1 MGLKAESNRVRVAYV
16 REEFFGVPESNPT
29 YQIARLTSSDLAANK
44 QTVTSEELRSDRM
57 VSDQPEVGFDNGG
70 TLNVEYSSET
80 YEDFVES
87 ALCGTYSYD
96 TINDLLKAPINLTDI
111 ATATTVTTNT
121 IAAVGIDTNAIV
133 GQWVYLNM
141 DFTDST
147 NNGWKK
153 VATVGSGEITV
164 EQDLTT
170 DTATNGTIDGKDLI
184 NGVEQRSYEVEQA
197 FTDILEYFQFS
208 GMRLGTWDVSVSAGE
223 ILNGSFS
230 FQGTSVAAQSD
241 DEYGTAYTSAST
253 TPVMNA
259 TSNVGSI
266 MKDGVALTTC
276 IQSLNFTIDNNLR
289 SQMCIGNKFP
299 SGIGYG
305 RQLITGTLNAYF
317 ENLDLYNEMLTH
329 DDVSLEFQIT
339 DINGRS
345 MKFEFPRVKF
355 NSSAPSPE
363 GIDTDVMENIEWTAI
378 ADTSGTYQI
387 RIGMSQSGN

>member
-16 REEFFGVPESNPT
+16 RETSFGVPETTPT

-70 TLNVEYSSET
+70 TLNIEFSAES
-80 YEDFVES
+80 YEDFIES
-87 ALCGTYSYD
+87 ALCGIYSTAID
-96 TINDLLKAPINLTDI
+96 LTDV
-111 ATATTVTTNT
+111 ATTTTTGTNE
-121 IAAVGIDTNAIV
+121 IAATGIDSNAVV
-133 GQWVYLNM
+133 GQWIYLNM
-141 DFTDST
+141 NFSDTE

-153 VATVGSGEITV
+153 IVTVGTGTVTV

-170 DTATNGTIDGKDLI
+170 DSATTGTIDGKDLI
-184 NGVEQRSYEVEQA
+184 NGVEQRSYEVEQG
-197 FTDILEYFQFS
+197 FTDILEYFRFS
-208 GMRLGTWDVSVSAGE
+208 GMRLGTWESNVSAGE
-223 ILNGSFS
+223 ILNGSFG
-230 FQGTSVAAQSD
+230 FQGTAVEAQSD
-241 DEYGTAYTSAST
+241 TEYGTTYDPAKT

-266 MKDGVALTTC
+266 VKDGVALTTC
-276 IQSLNFTIDNNLR
+276 IQSLAFTIDNNLR
-289 SQMCIGNKFP
+289 SQMCVSNKFP

-305 RQLITGTLNAYF
+305 RQLISGTLNAYF
-317 ENLDLYNEMLTH
+317 EDLSLYNEMLNH
-329 DDVSLEFQIT
+329 EDVSLEFQVT

-355 NSSAPSPE
+355 NTSAPSPE

-378 ADTSGTYQI
+378 ADTSGTYQM
-387 RIGMSQSGN
+387 RIGISQAGN

>member
-16 REEFFGVPESNPT
+16 RETSFGVPETTPT
-29 YQIARLTSSDLAANK
+29 YQVARLTSSDLAANK

-70 TLNVEYSSET
+70 TLNVEFSAES
-80 YEDFVES
+80 YEDFIES
-87 ALCGTYSYD
+87 ALCGTYSTAVD
-96 TINDLLKAPINLTDI
+96 LTDI
-111 ATATTVTTNT
+111 AATTTVTTNT
-121 IAAVGIDTNAIV
+121 IAAVGIDTNAV
-133 GQWVYLNM
+133 AGQWIHLNM
-141 DFTDST
+141 NFSDAT

-153 VATVGSGEITV
+153 IATVGSGSVTV

-170 DTATNGTIDGKDLI
+170 DSATTGTIDGKDLI
-184 NGVEQRSYEVEQA
+184 NGVEQRSYEVEQG
-197 FTDILEYFQFS
+197 FTDILEFFRFS
-208 GMRLGTWDVSVSAGE
+208 GMRLGTWESNVSAGE
-223 ILNGSFS
+223 ILNGSFG
-230 FQGTSVAAQSD
+230 FQGTSVEAQSD
-241 DEYGTAYTSAST
+241 TEYGTAYTPANT

-266 MKDGVALTTC
+266 IKDGVPLTTC
-276 IQSLNFTIDNNLR
+276 IQSLAFTIDNNLR

-305 RQLITGTLNAYF
+305 RQLISGTLNAYF
-317 ENLDLYNEMLTH
+317 EDLSLYNEMLNH
-329 DDVSLEFQIT
+329 EDVSLEFQVT

-355 NSSAPSPE
+355 NTSAPSPE